1 MHMFY
6 VHEVHRV
13 RGKYEDAFEA
23 AYRDEWMPALAKED
37 DARLLWY
44 LNHAHGTGPAYNVVT
59 ITAVRDGG
67 AWERLTDRLQRG
79 DLRDWLRTVDDLRHG
94 ATAKVLRPV
103 EWSPLQ
109 EVDFASLST
118 SATEHE
124 LAIYME
130 DTGWPHAALDDYVKF
145 WGDTYYPMLTS
156 RPPEQRL
163 LDIHAVF
170 EPAFGAGRRKEAILM
185 QKVVD
190 AGTLQHLLTH
200 ETPPAFK
207 APGTF
212 MHDAL
217 DYRDQWES
225 KLLRTSSWSPLW

>member
-1 MHMFY
+1 MFY

-13 RGKYEDAFEA
+13 RGKSEEAFEA
-23 AYRDEWMPALAKED
+23 AYRDGWMPSVAKED

-44 LNHAHGTGPAYNVVT
+44 CNHAHGSGPAYNVVT
-59 ITAVRDGG
+59 ITAVRDGA
-67 AWERLTDRLQRG
+67 AWARLSDRVQRG
-79 DLRDWLRTVDDLRHG
+79 DLRSWLAEVDGLRHG

-109 EVDFASLST
+109 EVDFAEVPTTPEQHALS
-118 SATEHE
+118 
-124 LAIYME
+124 IYME
-130 DTGWPHAALDDYVKF
+130 DTGWPSAALDDYVGF
-145 WGDTYYPMLTS
+145 WGKTYYPMLTS
-156 RPPEQRL
+156 RPPAERL
-163 LDIHAVF
+163 LDIEAVF

-190 AGTLQHLLTH
+190 PTRLQHLLMH
-200 ETPPAFK
+200 ETAPEFK

-217 DYRDQWES
+217 EFRDQWES